1 MKILVTGAGG
11 LIGRCLT
18 ARLKESGHEVYGL
31 DLSGG
36 DGIIAADIMDADQL
50 KTLFAE
56 IRPDGIF
63 HLAAQSSPPRSWSEP
78 AETFRMNVNGTLH
91 VLQAAQQAC
100 PEARV
105 VIASSSAEYALSHD
119 GRPIRETDALRPSN
133 PYGISKMA
141 AGELARVY
149 GMRNGLNVIRV
160 RPFFLIGPRKTGD
173 VCSDFARGIVAIER
187 GKQKELLTGNLD
199 AVRDVMDVRDGAA
212 AFQVVMEKGAPGEV
226 YNICTGCGV
235 RIGELLEMFLKLAKV
250 PVAHRVDPARM
261 RPIDEPVRI
270 GDPSRL
276 KALGWA
282 PACLLHDTLKDI
294 LDYWR
299 GREEE
304 PCRS

>member
-11 LIGRCLT
+11 LIGQCLST
-18 ARLKESGHEVYGL
+18 RLREAGHKVHGL
-31 DLSGG
+31 DVAGG
-36 DGIIAADIMDADQL
+36 EGILDADIMDADRL
-50 KTLFAE
+50 KSLFAE

-91 VLQAAQQAC
+91 VLEAVRQAC
-100 PEARV
+100 PGARV
-105 VIASSSAEYALSHD
+105 VVASSSAEYAMSLD
-119 GRPIRETDALRPSN
+119 GRPIRETYPLKPSN

-149 GMRNGLNVIRV
+149 GLRNDLQVLRV

-173 VCSDFARGIVAIER
+173 VCSDFARGIVAVER
-187 GKQKELLTGNLD
+187 GKQKELLTGNLE

-212 AFQVVMEKGAPGEV
+212 AFQAVMEKGEPGEV

-235 RIGELLEMFLKLAKV
+235 RIGELLEMFVKLAKV
-250 PVAHRVDPARM
+250 PVAHRADPARM
-261 RPIDEPVRI
+261 RAIDEPVRI

-282 PACLLHDTLKDI
+282 PACALQDTVRDI

-299 GREEE
+299 KREDE